1 MGAALFWVIT
11 QRVVAIHYRR
21 FGTTN
26 LDPRKGNPIDYPET
40 SVRNYHYS
48 LRNDPEEHSSRKY
61 SHTENRTGLH
71 PGEMKFETILKRW
84 GIHISI
90 SASWR
95 EIIKK
100 ATLQ

>member
-1 MGAALFWVIT
+1 
-11 QRVVAIHYRR
+11 VAIHYRP
-21 FGTTN
+21 FGAIY
-26 LDPRKGNPIDYPET
+26 LDPRRWNPIGYPET

-61 SHTENRTGLH
+61 SQSENRTGLD
-71 PGEMKFETILKRW
+71 PGENKFQTVLKRW
-84 GIHISI
+84 GIHII
-90 SASWR
+90 YQPVG